1 MPPQSQTPQNL
12 STMNDF
18 FDIDDDF
25 DNEFTNSLFDSLNA
39 PFLFPNPKE
48 SGTIFIQMFIFCYK
62 LYGKSI
68 FSFYSSMW

>member
-1 MPPQSQTPQNL
+1 MHMPPKSQTPQNL
-12 STMNDF
+12 STINDF

-48 SGTIFIQMFIFCYK
+48 IGLIIQLCFYK
-62 LYGKSI
+62 LII
-68 FSFYSSMW
+68 F